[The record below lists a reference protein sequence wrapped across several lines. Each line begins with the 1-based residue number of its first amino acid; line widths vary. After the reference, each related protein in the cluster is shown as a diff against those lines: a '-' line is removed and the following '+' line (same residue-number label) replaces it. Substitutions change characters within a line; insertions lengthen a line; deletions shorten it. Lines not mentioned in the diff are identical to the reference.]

1 MTTIANLTGRIRQE
15 RGKGPNRRI
24 RQKGELPGVIYGQ
37 KDNVSFITSP
47 IELNRILDKSGINSL
62 IDLAIEGDS
71 VPKRTVLLKEAQMH
85 PYRDQ
90 WLHADFFEIN
100 LEEKL
105 KVNVPI
111 RLVGHS
117 PAEKL
122 GALVEHYVHE
132 IEIKCLPGEIPEFVE
147 VDMTAV
153 QMDQVIHISDVP
165 VPDTAEVLDD
175 PQTAV
180 VSVHEVIVK
189 EEKPADEEIPE
200 GEEGAAPAEEAKTE
214 S

>member
-1 MTTIANLTGRIRQE
+1 MTTFANLTGRIREE

-24 RQKGELPGVIYGQ
+24 RQKGELPGVIYGA

-47 IELNRILDKSGINSL
+47 IELNRILEKAGINTL
-62 IDLAIEGDS
+62 IDLSIEGDS

-85 PYRDQ
+85 PYKDM

-105 KVNVPI
+105 KVRVPI
-111 RLVGHS
+111 RLVGNS

-122 GALVEHYVHE
+122 GALVEHFVHE
-132 IEIKCLPGEIPEFVE
+132 LEIKCLPGDIPETVD
-147 VDMTAV
+147 VDMTTV
-153 QMDQVIHISDVP
+153 ELDQVVHISDLP
-165 VPDTAEVLDD
+165 IPEKAEVMGD
-175 PQTAV
+175 PKTAV
-180 VSVHEVIVK
+180 VSVHQVKVK
-189 EEKPADEEIPE
+189 EEKTAE
-200 GEEGAAPAEEAKTE
+200 EEGAEEEGEAPAEEAKTE